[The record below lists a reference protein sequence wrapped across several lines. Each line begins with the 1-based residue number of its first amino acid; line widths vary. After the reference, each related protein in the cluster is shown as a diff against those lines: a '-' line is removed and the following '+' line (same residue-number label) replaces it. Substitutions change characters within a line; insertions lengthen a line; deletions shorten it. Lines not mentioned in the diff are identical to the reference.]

1 MPYAELLTDAEV
13 AAGLERLS
21 DWRREGKAIA
31 RTVTCRGF
39 KGAIQVVNRVADLAV
54 EANHHPDMAVH
65 GYKHVTLTLSTHAA
79 GGITRR
85 DLELA
90 ARIDAAAA
98 DLAAPAE
105 RPEGAERGH
114 D

>member
-1 MPYAELLTDAEV
+1 
-13 AAGLERLS
+13 
-21 DWRREGKAIA
+21 
-31 RTVTCRGF
+31 
-39 KGAIQVVNRVADLAV
+39 
-54 EANHHPDMAVH
+54 
-65 GYKHVTLTLSTHAA
+65 LTLSTHAA